1 MNTNV
6 VACARL
12 SAFGLSAGDILL
24 RQGSGGRVGL
34 YSATTDSMRIYESK
48 NFALHHE
55 SGSCRTNGHQYIY
68 I

>member
-1 MNTNV
+1 MV
-6 VACARL
+6 VAVLAAA
-12 SAFGLSAGDILL
+12 STDPQGLGV
-24 RQGSGGRVGL
+24 RRGERV
-34 YSATTDSMRIYESK
+34 YNDSMRIYESK